1 MDTFVI
7 NLEERPDRWKSI
19 QKRFRNNK
27 FKLRR
32 FTPIQD
38 NSAGYSL
45 FLTTIEI
52 LKIAKRKRLAN
63 ILIIEDDCLPVENFS
78 ELWEKVKGWLDSHKD
93 NWDIYSGGAQNI
105 HFPKFV
111 GEAEGVKFYDP
122 LWSTAAHFMYVPS
135 RSYNKIIDHYGTY
148 KYATKVI
155 PFLNTDVH
163 NNLFKNI
170 ISYPFLA
177 YQDSGY
183 SNVSKTRRNR
193 KKDFKD
199 AERGL
204 SKVAGLP

>member
-19 QKRFRNNK
+19 QKRFRNKN

-32 FTPIQD
+32 FTPIKD
-38 NSAGYSL
+38 NNPGYSL

-52 LKIAKRKRLAN
+52 LKIAKREKLAN
-63 ILIIEDDCLPVENFS
+63 ILIVEDDCLPVKNFS
-78 ELWEKVKGWLDSHKD
+78 ELWENVKGWLDSHED

-105 HFPKFV
+105 LFPKFV

-122 LWSTAAHFMYVPS
+122 IWSTAAHFLYIPA
-135 RSYNKIIDHYGTY
+135 RSYSKLINHYSTY
-148 KYATKVI
+148 KYATKI
-155 PFLNTDVH
+155 APILCPDVH
-163 NNLFKNI
+163 NNLFKTI
-170 ISYPFLA
+170 ISHPFVA

-183 SNVSKTRRNR
+183 SNIRKTRRNR
-193 KKDFKD
+193 KKNFKE

-204 SKVAGLP
+204 T

>member
-1 MDTFVI
+1 MDAFVI
-7 NLEERPDRWKSI
+7 NLDDRPDRWKTI
-19 QKRFRNNK
+19 QKRFRNKGIN
-27 FKLRR
+27 LRR

-38 NSAGYSL
+38 NNPGYSL

-52 LKIAKRKRLAN
+52 LKIAKRRKLAN
-63 ILIIEDDCLPVENFS
+63 VLIIEDDCLPVSNFS

-122 LWSTAAHFMYVPS
+122 LLSTATHFIYIPE
-135 RSYNKIIDHYGTY
+135 RSYSKLISHYDTY
-148 KYATKVI
+148 KYVTKVAPI
-155 PFLNTDVH
+155 LGMDVH
-163 NNLFKNI
+163 NNLFKTI
-170 ISYPFLA
+170 ISYPFVA

-183 SNVSKTRRNR
+183 SNITKTRRNL
-193 KKDFKD
+193 KKTFKE

-204 SKVAGLP
+204 SKVT